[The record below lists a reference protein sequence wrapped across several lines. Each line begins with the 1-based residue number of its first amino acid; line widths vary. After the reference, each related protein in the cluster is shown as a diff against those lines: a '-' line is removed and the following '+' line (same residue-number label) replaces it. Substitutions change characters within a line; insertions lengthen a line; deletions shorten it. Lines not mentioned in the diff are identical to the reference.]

1 MHLRADAAMKL
12 RMKAALQP
20 SSRTQAA
27 LLLHTVLQHHRTLDE
42 AMVER
47 LPEGDGTETR
57 FIMMLVLTV
66 LRHLGQID
74 ALLAKYIPKP
84 LPEKRATA
92 KQALRLGVV
101 QLLLMNTPAHAATNE
116 TVRVVKESKDA
127 GLIGLVNAVL
137 QKISREMPPLPAAI
151 HNVPDWLRQRW
162 EQAYGAPAVATMA
175 EVAAARPPL
184 DLTAPGGQRF
194 PQGERLDDTIWRLP
208 AEHDPVPKLPGYHE
222 GSFWVQD
229 IAATYPVRMLGEVR
243 GLTVLDV
250 GAAPGGKSAQLA
262 KAGAHVTA
270 LDKSAARMETLKENM
285 ARLQLDVKPEVGDVL
300 HWQPAIHYDAVLLD
314 APCSATGTWR
324 RHPEV
329 LAVTTLHDITE
340 LARQQRDMMRRAWGW
355 VKPGGRLLYCVCSL
369 EPEEGEA
376 QAAWFLQHH
385 TDAKLLHATIPG
397 APGQA
402 ITPEGAL
409 RTRPDM
415 LAEQGGM
422 DGFFAVLFQK
432 A

>member
-1 MHLRADAAMKL
+1 MA
-12 RMKAALQP
+12 
-20 SSRTQAA
+20 
-27 LLLHTVLQHHRTLDE
+27 
-42 AMVER
+42 ER
-47 LPEGDGTETR
+47 LAVGDGSETR
-57 FIMMLVLTV
+57 FIMMLVLSV

-74 ALLAKYIPKP
+74 ALLAQYIPKP

-137 QKISREMPPLPAAI
+137 QKISRELPQLPDPI
-151 HNVPDWLRQRW
+151 HNIPAWLRQRW
-162 EQAYGAPAVATMA
+162 EEIYGAPTVAAMA
-175 EVAAARPPL
+175 ESAAARPPL
-184 DLTAPGGQRF
+184 DLNAPGDQTF
-194 PQGERLDDTIWRLP
+194 PQGERLDATIWRLP

-229 IAATYPVRMLGEVR
+229 IAATYPVRMLGEVK
-243 GLTVLDV
+243 GLTALDI
-250 GAAPGGKSAQLA
+250 GAAPGGKTAQLA
-262 KAGAHVTA
+262 KLGAHVTA
-270 LDKSAARMETLKENM
+270 LDKSAGRMDTLKENM
-285 ARLQLDVKPEVGDVL
+285 ARLQLEVKPEVGDML
-300 HWQPAIHYDAVLLD
+300 QWQPPIHYDVVLLD

-329 LAVTTLHDITE
+329 LAVTTQHDITE
-340 LARQQRDMMRRAWGW
+340 LARQQRDMLRRAWGW

-376 QAAWFLQHH
+376 QAAWFMQHH
-385 TDAKLLHATIPG
+385 TDAKLLHPDIPG
-397 APGQA
+397 APPEA
-402 ITPEGAL
+402 ITKEGAL

-415 LAEQGGM
+415 LAAQGGM